1 MAFWCKPLLLQ
12 SHITILH
19 FQQKY
24 NPWNQIFMVLLWT
37 FGDSKFVYKYLGPR
51 EQWLKSCT
59 GAFPEMAEQ
68 KKVFLLKKLFLE
80 FKSCCRYKIDL
91 TMKGLEKWA
100 HNLWL
105 CLNYVLF
112 DVTCPR

>member
-1 MAFWCKPLLLQ
+1 
-12 SHITILH
+12 
-19 FQQKY
+19 
-24 NPWNQIFMVLLWT
+24 
-37 FGDSKFVYKYLGPR
+37 
-51 EQWLKSCT
+51 
-59 GAFPEMAEQ
+59 MAEQ

-80 FKSCCRYKIDL
+80 FKSCGRYTIDL

-105 CLNYVLF
+105 CLNCVLF

>member
-1 MAFWCKPLLLQ
+1 MDIWRFEVCVQIFGPKRAVVE
-12 SHITILH
+12 ILH
-19 FQQKY
+19 R
-24 NPWNQIFMVLLWT
+24 
-37 FGDSKFVYKYLGPR
+37 S
-51 EQWLKSCT
+51 
-59 GAFPEMAEQ
+59 FPEMAEQ